1 MARLLSYILLSGIL
15 LFHSTFTFSQERV
28 IHGKVTTLNE
38 IALVGAKITV
48 KSTKQV
54 ILTDTLGLFSVPCM
68 KKDKLKVSA
77 NGFITENIK
86 IGEKHKIVLVN
97 LKFRSDPDSREIA
110 IGYGHVRESDNLM
123 PVSSM
128 EKKDQ
133 DFSQFSDIYEV
144 VNVRF
149 PEVQIVNGDIIIRGA
164 RSLEGNDAA
173 LLVVDGMVVDKSIFG
188 STHVSHIAR
197 IDILKGAAAT
207 AYGARGANGVVLV
220 ETKTGPN
227 Q

>member
-1 MARLLSYILLSGIL
+1 
-15 LFHSTFTFSQERV
+15 
-28 IHGKVTTLNE
+28 
-38 IALVGAKITV
+38 
-48 KSTKQV
+48 
-54 ILTDTLGLFSVPCM
+54 
-68 KKDKLKVSA
+68 DKLKVSA